1 MDRPKIEIIVIT
13 NQDVLTESDEFGDE
27 YPFTPFENE

>member
-1 MDRPKIEIIVIT
+1 MDRPKIEIIAIT

-27 YPFTPFENE
+27 PPFKPYEE